1 MGTPLQEF
9 AMDRFDA
16 ISKSKFQDNSVAS
29 LQATFRGAKSFGAGI
44 VGILRDVGVDESH
57 LHGLTGEKVGAND
70 WMDAFRGIMEDVE
83 NYTVDTVIG
92 GAVTFMT
99 GSASAGG
106 WAVDWWEKRREMWA
120 DQKVKKA
127 KGQVAAMRPGM
138 WVYINNGLKPGMAPV
153 GQEPGF
159 KDEMRRR
166 MMYEEDPVDDI
177 SIGFYIGLA
186 DRGRV
191 KVFNFDVFHEEDVR
205 FDDMVVVEA
214 SKANKLNENDVM
226 RKIRDLRF
234 AEKDSKKL
242 DTDVATDPGSEVVFD
257 GKRWHVVKA
266 EGGTVLI
273 EDWNGARNVVSL
285 DKLQTGRKTHTNSW
299 NYQEGK
305 PFQSGF
311 KADGAAELYAG
322 RWVWVIARET
332 LLESETTTH
341 ELACVW
347 YIDGEG
353 LHVIMAIDG
362 IPHTVANYWL
372 VHADLSETFN
382 HNKDFVNFRDAAVRG
397 YGTDR
402 YRLGYAHLLICLG
415 IADGIQIGKLSG
427 EGKLDSVVP
436 VVTQKEDI
444 VGAGNTKD
452 IIDATEEFAE
462 LVGVPVGAISMEAPE
477 PVDNGSGSNSL
488 WGFAAVVGGAA
499 FLLNSVGYL

>member
-92 GAVTFMT
+92 GAVTYMT
-99 GSASAGG
+99 SSTSAGA

-234 AEKDSKKL
+234 AEKESKKL

-266 EGGTVLI
+266 EGGT
-273 EDWNGARNVVSL
+273 
-285 DKLQTGRKTHTNSW
+285 T
-299 NYQEGK
+299 
-305 PFQSGF
+305 SG
-311 KADGAAELYAG
+311 
-322 RWVWVIARET
+322 
-332 LLESETTTH
+332 
-341 ELACVW
+341 
-347 YIDGEG
+347 GE
-353 LHVIMAIDG
+353 
-362 IPHTVANYWL
+362 
-372 VHADLSETFN
+372 
-382 HNKDFVNFRDAAVRG
+382 
-397 YGTDR
+397 
-402 YRLGYAHLLICLG
+402 
-415 IADGIQIGKLSG
+415 
-427 EGKLDSVVP
+427 
-436 VVTQKEDI
+436 
-444 VGAGNTKD
+444 
-452 IIDATEEFAE
+452 
-462 LVGVPVGAISMEAPE
+462 
-477 PVDNGSGSNSL
+477 
-488 WGFAAVVGGAA
+488 
-499 FLLNSVGYL
+499 